1 MIEADPVRPR
11 TEDTFFISYSRT
23 DLAAARQLFDGLQG
37 IGADVAWF
45 DKSKLKPGDD
55 WEQKIRNAINGC
67 YLFLPLISA
76 NTETRKEG
84 FFREEWTLASERVR
98 RIEGRKFI
106 VPVVVDRD
114 YDGNASRF
122 QLVPERFLTTHFGH
136 APEGNLSDELRSE
149 LTRLIRE
156 RRSQRPA

>member
-1 MIEADPVRPR
+1 MGEAIPARLR

-23 DLAAARQLFDGLQG
+23 DLAAARQLFDGLRD

-45 DKSKLKPGDD
+45 DKSELKPGDD
-55 WEQKIRNAINGC
+55 WEQKIRSTVNGC
-67 YLFLPLISA
+67 YLFLPLVSA
-76 NTETRKEG
+76 NTETREEG
-84 FFREEWTLASERVR
+84 FFREEWTLASERAR
-98 RIEGRKFI
+98 RIQGRKFI

-122 QLVPERFLTTHFGH
+122 QLVPEGFLTTHFGH
-136 APEGNLSDELRSE
+136 APDGALSDELRTE